1 MPDLCGN
8 KGEWSEIYIFL
19 KLMSDGK
26 VYAADKNMNRLT
38 NVFLNII
45 KIIREE
51 YRNQKCEYYI
61 WSYFSFV
68 QEDFNDRACVIF
80 VFLIW

>member
-1 MPDLCGN
+1 MPNNLSGN

-26 VYAADKNMNRLT
+26 VYAADRNMNRLA

-51 YRNQKCEYYI
+51 YRNQK
-61 WSYFSFV
+61 S
-68 QEDFNDRACVIF
+68 
-80 VFLIW
+80 

>member
-45 KIIREE
+45 IAYQFSVFNKLII
-51 YRNQKCEYYI
+51 K
-61 WSYFSFV
+61 V
-68 QEDFNDRACVIF
+68 KDFLWEALTKANLYSIIT
-80 VFLIW
+80 LNI

>member
-1 MPDLCGN
+1 MPNNLSGN

-26 VYAADKNMNRLT
+26 VYAADRNMNRLA

-51 YRNQKCEYYI
+51 YRNQKYEYYTGP
-61 WSYFSFV
+61 V
-68 QEDFNDRACVIF
+68 VRIF
-80 VFLIW
+80 LNEKDVGQT